1 MPGKFHFKFEDLMM
15 YQKALDYA
23 DFVYEQVRKFPKEE
37 TYRLA
42 SQFIRAADA
51 IALNI
56 AAGSSSTKPNFN
68 RYLQV
73 AWDSAH
79 EYVVC
84 STKSKRRG
92 FIDEQTNE
100 RNRELLTELSK
111 MITSYKN
118 YLNKSQTK

>member
-1 MPGKFHFKFEDLMM
+1 MPSKFNFKFEDLIM

-23 DFVYEQVRKFPKEE
+23 NFVYKQVGKFPKEE

-56 AAGSSSTKPNFN
+56 AEGSSSTKPNFN
-68 RYLQV
+68 RYLQI
-73 AWDSAH
+73 AWDSTH
-79 EYVVC
+79 ECVVC
-84 STKSKRRG
+84 STKAKRRG
-92 FIDEQTNE
+92 FIDEQTDE

-111 MITSYKN
+111 RITSYKN
-118 YLNKSQTK
+118 YLKKS